1 MGRLG
6 RLLKYLFW
14 LALIGA
20 AALAGFALVSDLP
33 APIEERTVPL
43 DLPPD
48 GG

>member
-20 AALAGFALVSDLP
+20 AALAGFALISDLP
-33 APIEERTVPL
+33 APVEERTVPL
-43 DLPPD
+43 ELPQS